1 MEGSSCH
8 QEDSKSHT
16 SSSAAR
22 FCRQSIFPC
31 VEQEDG
37 LKKAVEAFHAHLPL
51 EMMKQEEPLNWHLA
65 RPHFVN
71 VVSET
76 GRGIL
81 GIFSEPVR
89 GYREGGKT
97 RPCSSA
103 SQLDFLYVLSMKRGS
118 KTSCSKRVRP
128 LSL

>member
-1 MEGSSCH
+1 MPSGRLKKPHS
-8 QEDSKSHT
+8 

-22 FCRQSIFPC
+22 FCKQTILPFG
-31 VEQEDG
+31 EQEDG

-81 GIFSEPVR
+81 GIFSEPIR

-103 SQLDFLYVLSMKRGS
+103 SQLDFWYVLSMKRGS
-118 KTSCSKRVRP
+118 ETSCIKRVWP